1 MCSEVVSVRLV
12 EALLPNRLKLKTAHH
27 GVEEDLK
34 EVHVIL
40 VGLLHHLDP
49 LNGDLVLD
57 VVVLRL
63 VDGQL
68 GHLLE

>member
-1 MCSEVVSVRLV
+1 MGISLI
-12 EALLPNRLKLKTAHH
+12 EALLANGLELETAHH

-34 EVHVIL
+34 EVHVVL